1 MIINSYAAIQELMT
15 NGHEIADKKVDLA
28 SATYEMVDKYI
39 RKLDADLVRFEADIK
54 RRLIGMLY
62 T

>member
-1 MIINSYAAIQELMT
+1 MT
-15 NGHEIADKKVDLA
+15 NSHEIADKKVDLA

-54 RRLIGMLY
+54 RRLIGALY
-62 T
+62 ICFD